1 MCPVPSKPVL
11 LGSLFF
17 GYLSMGSVFLSPL
30 PSGLFL
36 PCLVVW
42 GLGEGPNISKE
53 HTVSGE
59 SEPVVVSLLSE
70 EEGLVTGELCIW
82 VLRVRSALLRTSS

>member
-1 MCPVPSKPVL
+1 MCPVPPKPVL

-17 GYLSMGSVFLSPL
+17 GYLPMGPVLLSPL
-30 PSGLFL
+30 YPSL

-59 SEPVVVSLLSE
+59 LEPMVVSLLSE
-70 EEGLVTGELCIW
+70 E
-82 VLRVRSALLRTSS
+82 

>member
-1 MCPVPSKPVL
+1 MCPVPLEPVL

-17 GYLSMGSVFLSPL
+17 GYLSRGSVLLSPL
-30 PSGLFL
+30 PSYPFL

-59 SEPVVVSLLSE
+59 LEPVVVSLLSE
-70 EEGLVTGELCIW
+70 E
-82 VLRVRSALLRTSS
+82 